1 MLSTMLG
8 NNPKSLKFKRIFV
21 PFQRDNDLNS
31 PITGRYYFPENPE
44 LEKKNITGI
53 QVHFG
58 DDDIS
63 INNSTILQGVFTSNL
78 GSWSGASNQS
88 FLTLYTDE
96 GDEKLSNFP
105 IYGLYNQGAGF
116 QRISIIPG
124 KINVPKSYIYFA
136 GFASAITTTI
146 VGFSITF
153 FYN

>member
-1 MLSTMLG
+1 MLG
-8 NNPKSLKFKRIFV
+8 NNAQSAKFRRIFV

-31 PITGRYYFPENPE
+31 IITGRYFFPANPE
-44 LEKKNITGI
+44 LENKDITGI

-63 INNSTILQGVFTSNL
+63 INNSTILQGVVTSNL
-78 GSWSGASNQS
+78 GSWSGVVNLS

-105 IYGLYNQGAGF
+105 VYGLYNQGAGF
-116 QRISIIPG
+116 QRINIIPG
-124 KINVPKSYIYFA
+124 KINIPKSYIYFVGTA
-136 GFASAITTTI
+136 AAITTTV